1 MNGKIVDRYV
11 EYVKLRNNYRLV
23 NAKKS
28 NYYYDRAY
36 EKLQKIKKDN
46 ENIRII
52 EQLLENSDVGVRLF
66 TASNCLDIK
75 SIEKKSILVLKEIA
89 STKYDFEEFYD
100 IDAKMILNIYM
111 EEHNLDNN
119 KKYI

>member
-1 MNGKIVDRYV
+1 MNEKIINKYI

-36 EKLQKIKKDN
+36 EKIQKIKKDN
-46 ENIRII
+46 ENTRII

-66 TASNCLDIK
+66 TASNCLDVK
-75 SIEKKSILVLKEIA
+75 NVEKKSILVLKEIA
-89 STKYDFEEFYD
+89 STKYGFEEFYD

-111 EEHNLDNN
+111 EEHSLANN